1 MPINNKKFTMQQ
13 IELMA
18 PAGNFE
24 SLQAAL
30 DNGAD
35 SVYFGVEQLNMRA
48 RASINFTLADLP
60 EIAKRCQEKSVRT
73 YLTLNTII
81 YDHDLSIVKTLINK
95 AKASGIT
102 AIIAM
107 DQAVIMAAREVGME
121 VHISTQINITN
132 IETVKFYAL
141 FADTMVLSRE
151 LSLRQVKKITEQIE
165 KEQIKGPSGKLVEI
179 EIFGHGALCMAVSGK
194 CYMSLHSYNSSAN
207 RGACKQNC
215 RKKYTVIE
223 QETGFEMEI
232 DNEYIMSPKDL
243 CTIDILDQ
251 VADAGIKVLKIE
263 GRGRAPEYV
272 AKVISCYRQAIESL
286 YNGTYEKE
294 KVIVWMQELE
304 KVYNRGFWNGY
315 YLGQKL
321 GEWSIGSGSHA
332 TQKKVYIGKGT
343 HFFPKPQIGEF
354 KIEAYDISI
363 GDTILITGP
372 TTGAKELEVNDMM
385 VNDKKLSKGTKGD
398 LVTIPLGFRIRPS
411 DKLYKIV
418 ENKVEA

>member
-1 MPINNKKFTMQQ
+1 MMQK

-24 SLQAAL
+24 SMQAAL

-35 SVYFGVEQLNMRA
+35 SIYFGVEQLNMRA
-48 RASINFTLADLP
+48 RASINFTLDDLQ
-60 EIAKRCQEKSVRT
+60 EISKRCKAKNVRT

-81 YDHDLSIVKTLINK
+81 YDHDLSLVKTLINK
-95 AKASGIT
+95 AKEADIT
-102 AIIAM
+102 AVIAM

-151 LSLRQVKKITEQIE
+151 LSLRQVKKITELIE
-165 KEQIKGPSGKLVEI
+165 KEQIKGPSGKLIEI

-194 CYMSLHSYNSSAN
+194 CYMSLHAYNSSAN

-272 AKVISCYRQAIESL
+272 AKVIKCYREAIDSL
-286 YNGTYEKE
+286 HNETYQKE
-294 KVIVWMQELE
+294 QVIAWMQELE

-321 GEWSIGSGSHA
+321 GEWSNGSGSHA

-354 KIEAYDISI
+354 KIEAFDITI

-372 TTGAKELEVNDMM
+372 TTGAKEIEVSDMM
-385 VNDKKLSKGTKGD
+385 VNDQKLSKGTKGD

>member
-1 MPINNKKFTMQQ
+1 MQK

-30 DNGAD
+30 DNGAN
-35 SVYFGVEQLNMRA
+35 SIYFGVEQLNMRA
-48 RASINFTLADLP
+48 RASVNFTLDDLQ
-60 EIAKRCQEKSVRT
+60 EIVRRCEAKNVRS

-81 YDHDLSIVKTLINK
+81 YDHDLSIVKTLIKK
-95 AKASGIT
+95 AKEANIT
-102 AIIAM
+102 AVIAM
-107 DQAVIMAAREVGME
+107 DQAVIAVAREYGME
-121 VHISTQINITN
+121 VHISTQINVTN

-151 LSLRQVKKITEQIE
+151 LSLRQVKHITEQIE
-165 KEQIKGPSGKLVEI
+165 KEQIKGPSGRLVEI

-194 CYMSLHSYNSSAN
+194 CYMSLHSSNSSAN

-215 RKKYTVIE
+215 RKKYTVID
-223 QETGFEMEI
+223 QETGFEMEL

-243 CTIDILDQ
+243 CTIDFLNEI
-251 VADAGIKVLKIE
+251 ADAGVKVLKIE

-272 AKVISCYRQAIESL
+272 ANVIKCYRDAIDSVE
-286 YNGTYEKE
+286 NDTYSKE
-294 KVIVWMQELE
+294 KVILWMQELE
-304 KVYNRGFWNGY
+304 KVYNRGFWSGY

-321 GEWSIGSGSHA
+321 GEWSKGSGSHA
-332 TQKKVYIGKGT
+332 TQKKVYIGKGV
-343 HFFPKPQIGEF
+343 HFYPKAKVGEF
-354 KIEAYDISI
+354 KIEAYDLSI
-363 GDTILITGP
+363 NDNILITGP
-372 TTGAKELEVNDMM
+372 TTGAKEFQLKDMLVNDE
-385 VNDKKLSKGTKGD
+385 KLKKGTKGD
-398 LVTIPLGFRIRPS
+398 SITIPLEFRIRPS

>member
-1 MPINNKKFTMQQ
+1 MTTTGK

-48 RASINFTLADLP
+48 RASINFTLDDLQ
-60 EIAKRCQEKSVRT
+60 EISDRCKAKKVRT

-81 YDHDLSIVKTLINK
+81 YDHDLSIVKTLLQK
-95 AKASGIT
+95 AKDADIT
-102 AIIAM
+102 AVIAM
-107 DQAVIMAAREVGME
+107 DQAVIASARAIGME

-132 IETVKFYAL
+132 IETAKFYAM

-165 KEQIKGPSGKLVEI
+165 KENICGPSGNLVEV

-194 CYMSLHSYNSSAN
+194 CYMSLHSANSSAN

-215 RKKYTVIE
+215 RKKYTVID
-223 QETGFEMEI
+223 QETGFEMEL

-243 CTIDILDQ
+243 CTIDFLDEIE
-251 VADAGIKVLKIE
+251 DAGIKVLKIE

-272 AKVISCYRQAIESL
+272 AKVIKCYREAIDEIDA
-286 YNGTYEKE
+286 GTYTKE
-294 KVIVWMQELE
+294 KVIGWMQELE
-304 KVYNRGFWNGY
+304 KVYNRGFWSGY

-321 GEWSIGSGSHA
+321 GEWSKGSGSHA
-332 TQKKVYIGKGT
+332 TQKKVYLGKGV
-343 HFFPKPQIGEF
+343 HYFPKPKIGEF

-372 TTGAKELEVNDMM
+372 TTGAQEMKVSEMLVNDEKK
-385 VNDKKLSKGTKGD
+385 DKGEKGD
-398 LVTIPLGFRIRPS
+398 SVTIPLEFRVRAS

-418 ENKVEA
+418 ENVVEA

>member
-1 MPINNKKFTMQQ
+1 MQK

-48 RASINFTLADLP
+48 RASINFTLDDLD
-60 EIAKRCQEKSVRT
+60 EISERCKAKNVRT

-81 YDHDLSIVKTLINK
+81 YDHDLSIVKTLVKK
-95 AKASGIT
+95 AKEADIT
-102 AIIAM
+102 AVIAM
-107 DQAVIMAAREVGME
+107 DQAVIAMAREANME

-132 IETVKFYAL
+132 IETVKFYAM

-151 LSLRQVKKITEQIE
+151 LSLRQIKKITEQIE

-194 CYMSLHSYNSSAN
+194 CYMSLHSQNSSAN

-215 RKKYTVIE
+215 RKKYTVID
-223 QETGFEMEI
+223 QETGFEMEL

-272 AKVISCYRQAIESL
+272 AKVIKCYREAIDSIA
-286 YNGTYEKE
+286 NGTYNKAE
-294 KVIVWMQELE
+294 VVSWMKTLE
-304 KVYNRGFWNGY
+304 TVYNRGFWNGY

-321 GEWSIGSGSHA
+321 GEWSNGSGSHA
-332 TQKKVYIGKGT
+332 TQKKVYIGKGVHYYT
-343 HFFPKPQIGEF
+343 KAGIGEF
-354 KIEAYDISI
+354 QIDAYSVSI
-363 GDTILITGP
+363 GDTILVTGP
-372 TTGAKELEVNDMM
+372 TTGAKEMKVSQMLVNDA
-385 VNDKKLSKGTKGD
+385 KLQTANKGD
-398 LVTIPLGFRIRPS
+398 SVTIPLEFRIRPS
-411 DKLYKIV
+411 DKLYKII

>member
-1 MPINNKKFTMQQ
+1 MQK

-48 RASINFTLADLP
+48 RASINFTLDDLQ
-60 EIAKRCQEKSVRT
+60 EISRRCKEKDVRT

-81 YDHDLSIVKTLINK
+81 YDHDLSIVKTLIKK
-95 AKASGIT
+95 AKEADIT
-102 AIIAM
+102 AVIAM
-107 DQAVIMAAREVGME
+107 DQAVIASAREVGME

-132 IETVKFYAL
+132 IETVKFYAM

-151 LSLRQVKKITEQIE
+151 LSLSQVKKITKQIE
-165 KEQIKGPSGKLVEI
+165 KNQIKGPSGKLVEI

-194 CYMSLHSYNSSAN
+194 CYMSLHSHNSSAN

-215 RKKYTVIE
+215 RKKYTVID
-223 QETGFEMEI
+223 QETGFEMEL

-243 CTIDILDQ
+243 CTIDFLDQ

-272 AKVISCYRQAIESL
+272 AKVIKCYREAINSL
-286 YNGTYEKE
+286 ENGTYNKNE
-294 KVIVWMQELE
+294 VIIWMQELE

-321 GEWSIGSGSHA
+321 GEWSKGSGSHA
-332 TQKKVYIGKGT
+332 TQKKVYIGKGV
-343 HFFPKPQIGEF
+343 HYFPKASVGEF
-354 KIEAYDISI
+354 KIEAYDLSI
-363 GDTILITGP
+363 GDTILVTGP
-372 TTGAKELEVNDMM
+372 TTGAKEIEVKEMFVNDE
-385 VNDKKLSKGTKGD
+385 KLNKGSKGD
-398 LVTIPLGFRIRPS
+398 SITIPLDFRIRPS

-418 ENKVEA
+418 EYKVEA

>member
-1 MPINNKKFTMQQ
+1 MQK

-48 RASINFTLADLP
+48 RASINFTLDDLP
-60 EIAKRCQEKSVRT
+60 EIAQRCQEKNVRT

-81 YDHDLSIVKTLINK
+81 YDHDLSIVKTLIQK
-95 AKASGIT
+95 AKDSNIT
-102 AIIAM
+102 AVIAM
-107 DQAVIMAAREVGME
+107 DQAVIMAAREIGME

-132 IETVKFYAL
+132 IETVKFYAM

-165 KEQIKGPSGKLVEI
+165 KEQVKGPSGNLVEI

-194 CYMSLHSYNSSAN
+194 CYLSLHSHNSSAN

-215 RKKYTVIE
+215 RKKYTVID
-223 QETGFEMEI
+223 QESGFEIEL
-232 DNEYIMSPKDL
+232 DNEYMMSPKDL

-272 AKVISCYRQAIESL
+272 ANVIKCYREAIDSL
-286 YNGTYEKE
+286 ENNTFDKE
-294 KVIVWMQELE
+294 KTISWMQELE

-321 GEWSIGSGSHA
+321 GEWSKGTGSHA
-332 TQKKVYIGKGT
+332 TQKKVYIGKGQ
-343 HFFPKPQIGEF
+343 HYFPKAQIGEF
-354 KIEAYDISI
+354 KIEAFDLSL
-363 GDTILITGP
+363 GDTILVTGP
-372 TTGAKELEVNDMM
+372 TTGAKEVEVAQMLVNDEQLT
-385 VNDKKLSKGTKGD
+385 KASKGD

>member
-1 MPINNKKFTMQQ
+1 MQK

-48 RASINFTLADLP
+48 RASINFTLDDLP
-60 EIAKRCQEKSVRT
+60 EIAQRCQEKNVRT

-81 YDHDLSIVKTLINK
+81 YDHDLSIVKTLIQK
-95 AKASGIT
+95 AKDSKIT
-102 AIIAM
+102 AVIAM
-107 DQAVIMAAREVGME
+107 DQAVIMAAREIGME

-132 IETVKFYAL
+132 IETVKFYAM

-165 KEQIKGPSGKLVEI
+165 KEQVKGPSGNLVEI

-194 CYMSLHSYNSSAN
+194 CYLSLHSHNSSAN

-215 RKKYTVIE
+215 RKKYTVID
-223 QETGFEMEI
+223 QESGFEIEL
-232 DNEYIMSPKDL
+232 DNEYMMSPKDL

-272 AKVISCYRQAIESL
+272 ANVIKCYREAIDSL
-286 YNGTYEKE
+286 ENNTFDKE
-294 KVIVWMQELE
+294 KTISWMQELE

-321 GEWSIGSGSHA
+321 GEWSKGTGSHA
-332 TQKKVYIGKGT
+332 TQKKVYIGKGQ
-343 HFFPKPQIGEF
+343 HYFPKAQIGEF
-354 KIEAYDISI
+354 KIEAFDLSL
-363 GDTILITGP
+363 GDTILVTGP
-372 TTGAKELEVNDMM
+372 TTGAKEVEVAQMLVNDEQLT
-385 VNDKKLSKGTKGD
+385 KASKGD
-398 LVTIPLGFRIRPS
+398 MVTIPLGFRIRPS

>member
-1 MPINNKKFTMQQ
+1 MQK

-30 DNGAD
+30 DNGAN

-48 RASINFTLADLP
+48 RASINFTLDDLE
-60 EIAKRCQEKSVRT
+60 EISKRCQAKNVRT

-81 YDHDLSIVKTLINK
+81 YDHDLSIVKTLVK
-95 AKASGIT
+95 RAKEANIT
-102 AIIAM
+102 AVIAM
-107 DQAVIMAAREVGME
+107 DQAVIAVARELGME

-132 IETVKFYAL
+132 IETVKFYAM

-151 LSLRQVKKITEQIE
+151 LSLRQVKHITEQIE
-165 KEQIKGPSGKLVEI
+165 KEQIKGPSGRLVEI

-194 CYMSLHSYNSSAN
+194 CYMSLHSHNSSAN

-215 RKKYTVIE
+215 RKKYTVID
-223 QETGFEMEI
+223 QETGFEMEL

-243 CTIDILDQ
+243 CTIDFLDQ

-272 AKVISCYRQAIESL
+272 ARVIKCYRDAIDSVE
-286 YNGTYEKE
+286 NGTYDKD
-294 KVIVWMQELE
+294 KVIGWMQELE
-304 KVYNRGFWNGY
+304 KVYNRGFWSGY

-321 GEWSIGSGSHA
+321 GEWSKGSGSHA
-332 TQKKVYIGKGT
+332 TQKKVYIGKGV
-343 HFFPKPQIGEF
+343 HFYPKAKIGEF
-354 KIEAYDISI
+354 KIEAYDLSL
-363 GDTILITGP
+363 GDTLLITGP
-372 TTGAKELEVNDMM
+372 TTGAKEFELKEMLVNDQA
-385 VNDKKLSKGTKGD
+385 LEKGTKGD
-398 LVTIPLGFRIRPS
+398 SITIPLDFRVRPS